1 LVSAY
6 LAELREMID
15 AVRAANDP
23 AFGATAHVER
33 IAEHLVRG
41 LGTFI
46 AFTDDGLL
54 GAAVFKG
61 PWERLRETSPLSYVR
76 WIAANSRDISNT

>member
-1 LVSAY
+1 VVSAY

-33 IAEHLVRG
+33 IAELLVRG
-41 LGTFI
+41 SGTFI
-46 AFTDDGLL
+46 AFTGDGLL

-61 PWERLRETSPLSYVR
+61 SRERLRETSLLPYLR

>member
-1 LVSAY
+1 MFQRASSLQRWSCSRWRRDGRSALLSGY

-23 AFGATAHVER
+23 ALGATAHVER

-46 AFTDDGLL
+46 K
-54 GAAVFKG
+54 GART
-61 PWERLRETSPLSYVR
+61 P
-76 WIAANSRDISNT
+76 